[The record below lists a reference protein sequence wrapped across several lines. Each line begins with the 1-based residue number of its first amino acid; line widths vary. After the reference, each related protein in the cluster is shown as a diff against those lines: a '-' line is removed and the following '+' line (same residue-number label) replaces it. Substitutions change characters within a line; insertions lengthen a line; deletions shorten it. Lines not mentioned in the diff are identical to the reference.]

1 MYNLTNLKTK
11 RLAWNLTQ
19 KQLAEIIGVSESVI
33 SRWENGSR
41 FPRFNMLVKIAEH
54 FNLTIEQL
62 LNDTYRR

>member
-41 FPRFNMLVKIAEH
+41 FPRFKMLLKIAEH